1 MKKFLSLV
9 AVVVV
14 ATVMSVATVTAQG
27 NDPVAVINAYIA
39 AENARN
45 VDAALALFAQ
55 DAVISESPDP
65 NFALNHSGEQEIR
78 AYLQRLVDGFV
89 TVEKVTG
96 PALVGDQVEWTEI
109 ISESALVETRRVQ
122 AQVQDGKIKSLKVI
136 EILRASGRTVPWTGG
151 SGWVEFPLIQV
162 LIGLGLLVLGV
173 IVLQRQARKGVN

>member
-9 AVVVV
+9 AVVVL
-14 ATVMSVATVTAQG
+14 ASMMSVATVMAQG
-27 NDPVAVINAYIA
+27 NDPVAVINGYIA
-39 AENARN
+39 AENARD
-45 VDAALALFAQ
+45 VDAALALFAE

-65 NFALNHSGEQEIR
+65 VPALTHSGKQELR

-89 TVEKVTG
+89 TVEKVTA
-96 PALVGDQVEWTEI
+96 PALVGGQVEWTEI

-122 AQVQDGKIKSLKVI
+122 AQVQDGKIKSLKVV

-151 SGWVEFPLIQV
+151 SGWVDFPLIQM

-173 IVLQRQARKGVN
+173 IVLQRQAKKTAN